1 MNTDINTSNIFEKWL
16 DYCNL
21 RIRTYQKNVWVL
33 ENNKSNIYS
42 LQDVIYINNTNP
54 YDVIIYELGLKNVQK
69 ILTEIEIEKGWWKHG
84 KWNHLKDG
92 FEFEIE
98 NTLTLINNK
107 INNQKIQNI
116 VMYLYFS
123 YKFFLEKQIPSKFH
137 ILISKKYIY
146 KHMYYAEININNYWN
161 NIKSTTFFNYDNL
174 TEDDKIKNSIWIDK
188 TILILSK

>member
-69 ILTEIEIEKGWWKHG
+69 IFILLFSNFFACTKIHESCLSRFFDSIFYFIIEKG
-84 KWNHLKDG
+84 
-92 FEFEIE
+92 
-98 NTLTLINNK
+98 
-107 INNQKIQNI
+107 
-116 VMYLYFS
+116 
-123 YKFFLEKQIPSKFH
+123 
-137 ILISKKYIY
+137 
-146 KHMYYAEININNYWN
+146 
-161 NIKSTTFFNYDNL
+161 
-174 TEDDKIKNSIWIDK
+174 
-188 TILILSK
+188 